1 MTKRILLILILMIFS
16 IPTNGQEKKDINNE
30 EKKEEKNEEKK
41 EEKKEEKTITDLT
54 KSSKKIDGH
63 FTIYQDTIN
72 GKLKM
77 VISEKH
83 FEKEFIYFSQIADG
97 VAEAGRF
104 RGAYQNEAIF
114 YLKRYFDKVEFIAPN
129 TNFYFDPKSPLSN
142 SKNANI
148 SESIFYSTKILA
160 EDKENGSYLIDVD
173 KMFISETLTRIK
185 FPKRPGSSSNSFS
198 LGSFDKE
205 KSKVKEINNYPENT
219 NLKTEYVYNN
229 PSYLN
234 GGSEAVTDARHVS
247 IQVFHSMI
255 SMPDD
260 EFEIR
265 YADPRV
271 GYFTTETNDMTS
283 TSTTNYKD
291 MINKWRLTKKDPK
304 AEMSEPVK
312 PITWWIENSTPL
324 EWRETITKAVLQW
337 NIAFEKAGFIN
348 AMEVKI
354 QPDDA
359 NWDAGDIRYNVLR
372 WTSSPSPPF
381 GGYGPSMVNP
391 RTGEIIAADIMLEFV
406 HFTNR
411 VFYEKLYQDPIENM
425 SLDKSDL
432 DFLSDFDHSCTAG
445 EHVHENLLYGKT
457 VYPEYSNDDIKLGK
471 LEEDNMMRLI
481 MHEVGHTLGL
491 SHNMRGSHKYSPE
504 ELTNPELIAG
514 KSINTSVMEYPAL
527 NVSLDKSK
535 QAQFSDITV
544 GPYDNWVIEFGYK
557 PGLTDENRTSLLERS
572 NEPQLAFG
580 NDADDMR
587 SSNRGIDP
595 RVMVYDLSN
604 DPIRFSIDRFK
615 LNKKIMLELKDKFLN
630 NGSTYEDLRRGY
642 YTLSSSSSTA
652 GTVISRFIGGVYVDR
667 SVVGQ
672 EGATKPYT
680 PVSYKDQKRAFN
692 ALRDYIF
699 APNSFKVSNDL
710 YNLLAR
716 ERRGFDFFSGPEDP
730 KIHDQVLG
738 YQTRVLSHLLH
749 PNTLQRI
756 VDSEL
761 YGNEYKL
768 TEYMSDLN
776 KAMFDADKSGDI
788 NTFRQNLQ
796 ATYVTR
802 LVEIISGKNS
812 SRYKIPVQSMAI
824 YNLEKIMKYVKNN
837 KSGNISSN
845 AHRNHLR
852 KLISNALEN
861 I

>member
-16 IPTNGQEKKDINNE
+16 IPTNGQEKKDLNNE
-30 EKKEEKNEEKK
+30 DKKEEKNEEKK
-41 EEKKEEKTITDLT
+41 EEKKEEKTISDLT
-54 KSSKKIDGH
+54 KSSKKIDGM

-77 VISEKH
+77 VVSKDQ
-83 FEKEFIYFSQIADG
+83 FDKEFIYFSQIADG

-129 TNFYFDPKSPLSN
+129 TNFYFDPSSPLSN
-142 SKNANI
+142 SKDANI
-148 SESIFYSTKILA
+148 SQAIFYSTKILA
-160 EDKENGSYLIDVD
+160 EDKEKGHYLIDVD

-185 FPKRPGSSSNSFS
+185 FPKRPGSSSSSFS

-255 SMPDD
+255 AMPDD

-291 MINKWRLTKKDPK
+291 MINKWRLIKKDPE
-304 AEMSEPVK
+304 AEMSEPIK
-312 PITWWIENSTPL
+312 PITWWIENSTPF

-359 NWDAGDIRYNVLR
+359 EWDAGDIRYNVLR

-381 GGYGPSMVNP
+381 GGSGPSMVNP

-491 SHNMRGSHKYSPE
+491 SHNMRGSHKYSPD
-504 ELTNPELIAG
+504 ELTNPELIRG

-587 SSNRGIDP
+587 SSSRGIDP

-776 KAMFDADKSGDI
+776 KSMFDADKSGDI

-802 LVEIISGKNS
+802 LIEIISGKNS

-824 YNLEKIMKYVKNN
+824 YNLEKIMKYVKSN

>member
-1 MTKRILLILILMIFS
+1 MFS
-16 IPTNGQEKKDINNE
+16 APFLGQEKQD
-30 EKKEEKNEEKK
+30 EKKKTEKTVEKK
-41 EEKKEEKTITDLT
+41 DVKAEDKKDEKKDKTKSIADLT
-54 KSSKKIDGH
+54 KSSKKIDGL
-63 FTIYQDTIN
+63 FPIFQDTIN

-77 VISEKH
+77 VISKDH
-83 FEKEFIYFSQIADG
+83 FDKEYIYFSQIADG

-104 RGAYQNEAIF
+104 RGSYQNEAIF
-114 YLKRYFDKVEFIAPN
+114 YMKRYFDKIEFIAPN
-129 TNFYFDPKSPLSN
+129 TNFYFDPSSPLSY

-148 SESIFYSTKILA
+148 SEAIFYSTKILA
-160 EDKENGSYLIDVD
+160 EDKENDLFLIDVN

-185 FPKRPGSSSNSFS
+185 YPKRPGSSSSSFS

-255 SMPDD
+255 EMPDD
-260 EFEIR
+260 NFEVR

-271 GYFTTETNDMTS
+271 GFFTTETNDMTS
-283 TSTTNYKD
+283 TSTTNYRD
-291 MINKWRLTKKDPK
+291 MINKWRLEKKNPD
-304 AEMSEPVK
+304 AELSEPVK
-312 PITWWIENSTPL
+312 PITWWIENSTPH
-324 EWRETITKAVLQW
+324 EWRETIKYAVLQW
-337 NIAFEKAGFIN
+337 NKAFEKAGFIN
-348 AMEVKI
+348 AMEVKV

-359 NWDAGDIRYNVLR
+359 EWDAGDIRYNVLR
-372 WTSSPSPPF
+372 WTSSPRPPF

-411 VFYEKLYQDPIENM
+411 VFYEKLYQDPVKNM
-425 SLDKSDL
+425 SIDETDSELNTIFNHICS
-432 DFLSDFDHSCTAG
+432 AG

-457 VYPEYSNDDIKLGK
+457 ILPEYSNDDIKLGK
-471 LEEDNMMRLI
+471 LEEDNMIRLI

-491 SHNMRGSHKYSPE
+491 SHNMRGSHLYSPE

-535 QAQFSDITV
+535 QAQFSDIAA
-544 GPYDNWVIEFGYK
+544 GPYDHWIIEFGYK
-557 PGLTDENRTSLLERS
+557 PNLTNTEREKILSRS

-587 SSNRGIDP
+587 SSSRGIDP

-615 LNKKIMLELKDKFLN
+615 LNKSVMKELKSKFLN
-630 NGSTYEDLRRGY
+630 DGSTYEDLRRGY

-672 EGATKPYT
+672 KGSTKPYS
-680 PVSYKDQKRAFN
+680 PVSYEDQKRAFN
-692 ALRDYIF
+692 ALRKYIF
-699 APNSFKVSNDL
+699 SPDAFNVSNDL

-761 YGNEYKL
+761 YGNEYRL

-776 KAMFDADKSGDI
+776 DAMFKGDKNGNI

-802 LVEIISGKNS
+802 LIEIISGKS
-812 SRYKIPVQSMAI
+812 SNRYKIPVKSMAI
-824 YNLEKIMKYVKNN
+824 YNLEKLIKSIN
-837 KSGNISSN
+837 KSGDISTV
-845 AHRNHLR
+845 AHKNHLK
-852 KLISNALEN
+852 KLISNALDS